1 MLYGHSLANLQARPP
16 LTYMVPSNWRVIQ
29 LAMLNGEIEVIEGDD
44 HYITDGYDVEAIGRP
59 PIESIFERPSRKH
72 LSFNTLTL
80 PAKTKF
86 DIRTEPQPQ
95 DSYLPFRGF
104 CQYHYGNPIKF
115 NNDPSELGYGSDG
128 KLVVESRPH
137 ERKISTADLLLLKN
151 EDAHKKLGPIKNLV
165 CAVDAQVVV
174 HALQSQKHR
183 LNRDSTILFTQKG
196 MRIMEMVNEQV
207 FPDPKTRPTYI
218 PGIFSHAV
226 WKSDD
231 HATSPDFAHEME
243 LGSSGLE
250 ASVPSKK
257 LSVKHSPFGSL
268 ILGPVAPV
276 EGEKVMQRVRRQQS
290 ANYFVSALL
299 AAPSLR
305 ARCLPAHLLL
315 RIRLRDLAANSVV
328 GPSTVRFQCHNG
340 GLLANEE
347 RIAHLQSRLRE
358 AARIVQTFDSSLTY
372 EYLEKRLGDY
382 LVRSGDSI
390 NILFK
395 NVLAGRKSDIEVHPF
410 DSPSGQSLFLLCI

>member
-1 MLYGHSLANLQARPP
+1 MLYGHSLGKLQARPP

-29 LAMLNGEIEVIEGDD
+29 LASLNGEIEVIEGDD
-44 HYITDGYDVEAIGRP
+44 HYITDGFDVEAVGRP

-86 DIRTEPQPQ
+86 DIKTEPQPQ

-104 CQYHYGNPIKF
+104 SQHVYGAPITF

-137 ERKISTADLLLLKN
+137 KRKISTDDLLLLKN
-151 EDAHKKLGPIKNLV
+151 EEAEKKLGPIKNLV

-174 HALQSQKHR
+174 HALQSLKHR

-196 MRIMEMVNEQV
+196 MGIMEMVNEQV

-226 WKSDD
+226 WQSDN
-231 HATSPDFAHEME
+231 HATSPDFAHERE
-243 LGSSGLE
+243 SGSSGLE
-250 ASVPSKK
+250 ASVPLNK
-257 LSVKHSPFGSL
+257 LSVKHGIFGSL

-276 EGEKVMQRVRRQQS
+276 EGEKVMQRVCRQRS

-305 ARCLPAHLLL
+305 ARCLPANLLL
-315 RIRLRDLAANSVV
+315 RIRLRDLAVSSVV
-328 GPSTVRFQCHNG
+328 GPSTVRFQCNNG

-372 EYLEKRLGDY
+372 EYLERGLGDY
-382 LVRSGDSI
+382 LVKTGDRV
-390 NILFK
+390 NIMFK
-395 NVLAGRKSDIEVHPF
+395 NVLAGRKTDIEVYPF
-410 DSPSGQSLFLLCI
+410 DSPSNQSLFLLCV